1 MDMSEDRKECHKCL
15 SFNRCSEN
23 VSYGSNYCLAHRKQ
37 KCDKSVANME
47 NYECLKSELLQRPIS
62 FLTEENLDKLETHCR
77 KAVNFEKGVE
87 HKVVL
92 ELLERYYRYQK
103 EIYDK
108 NNKITKLQKE
118 NEDFK
123 NKAKENEDD
132 KL

>member
-1 MDMSEDRKECHKCL
+1 MGMSEDKRECHMCEN
-15 SFNRCSEN
+15 FNKCSEN
-23 VSYGSNYCLAHRKQ
+23 VSYGSTYCLAHRKQ
-37 KCDKSVANME
+37 RCDKNVANME